1 MTDMTSIKVLSASI
15 DRHMPSD
22 GMRDCA
28 LPRVILIRSSSPTM
42 PMPVVYE
49 PSICLVT
56 QGRKQVVL
64 GDQMLV
70 YDAERYLIA
79 TIELPVIGSVI
90 EATADVPYLCLQYKF
105 DLSTLSA
112 LSLEAGP
119 HGSRQCLTG
128 LALDQVTPA
137 LLDAF
142 ARLLALL
149 DTPTDIPALA
159 PLIER
164 EILYRLTTGP
174 AAELMRHIAS
184 TDSSLARVAR
194 VIGWIKAHYRQPF
207 TIDALSELAGMSPS
221 SLHAHF
227 RAATR
232 MSPLQYRSQLRLQE
246 ARRLMVGKGLEAAQA
261 GFRVGYESPS
271 QFSREY
277 VRLYGAAPATDAARV
292 RREGGIAIG

>member
-1 MTDMTSIKVLSASI
+1 MTSIKALSAPI
-15 DRHMPSD
+15 RRHMPSD

-28 LPRVILIRSSSPTM
+28 LPRVVLIRSSSPTM

-49 PSICLVT
+49 PSICLIA

-64 GDQMLV
+64 GDQILV

-79 TIELPVIGSVI
+79 TIELPVVGSVI
-90 EATADVPYLCLQYKF
+90 QATADTPYLCLQYKF
-105 DLSTLSA
+105 DLTALST
-112 LSLEAGP
+112 LSLEAGLP
-119 HGSRQCLTG
+119 GPGSYTAG
-128 LALDQVTPA
+128 LALHQVTPD

-149 DTPTDIPALA
+149 ETPADIPVLA

-164 EILYRLTTGP
+164 EILYRLATGP

-184 TDSSLARVAR
+184 ADSSLARVSR

-207 TIDALSELAGMSPS
+207 TIEALSELAGMSPS

-227 RAATR
+227 KAATR
-232 MSPLQYRSQLRLQE
+232 MSPLQYRSQLRLLE
-246 ARRLMVGKGLEAAQA
+246 ARRLMVAKGLEAAQA

-277 VRLYGAAPATDAARV
+277 VRLYGAAPAADAARV
-292 RREGGIAIG
+292 RQEGATPIG

>member
-1 MTDMTSIKVLSASI
+1 MTDMTSIQALSALISQN
-15 DRHMPSD
+15 MPSD

-56 QGRKQVVL
+56 QGRKRVVL

-79 TIELPVIGSVI
+79 SIEVPVVGSVI
-90 EATADVPYLCLQYKF
+90 EATTDVPYLCLQYKF
-105 DLSTLSA
+105 DLPALSA
-112 LSLEAGP
+112 LSLEAAP
-119 HGSRQCLTG
+119 HGSKRCVTG
-128 LALDQVTPA
+128 LALDRVTPA

-149 DTPTDIPALA
+149 DTPADIPVLA

-174 AAELMRHIAS
+174 ASEVMRHIAS

-207 TIDALSELAGMSPS
+207 TIDALSDLAGMSPS

-227 RAATR
+227 KAATR

-246 ARRLMVGKGLEAAQA
+246 ARRLMVGDGLEAAQA
-261 GFRVGYESPS
+261 GFHVGYESPS

-277 VRLYGAAPATDAARV
+277 VRLYGAAPASDAARV
-292 RREGGIAIG
+292 RREGGTAIG

>member
-1 MTDMTSIKVLSASI
+1 MTGMTSVKALSASI
-15 DRHMPSD
+15 SRHMPSD

-56 QGRKQVVL
+56 QGRKRVVL

-79 TIELPVIGSVI
+79 TIELPVVGSVI

-105 DLSTLSA
+105 DLSALSS

-119 HGSRQCLTG
+119 LGSKRRVRG

-149 DTPTDIPALA
+149 DMPADIPVLA

-164 EILYRLTTGP
+164 EILYRLSTGP
-174 AAELMRHIAS
+174 ASELMRHIAS

-194 VIGWIKAHYRQPF
+194 AIGWIKAHYRQPF
-207 TIDALSELAGMSPS
+207 TIEALSELAGMSPS

-227 RAATR
+227 KAATR

-246 ARRLMVGKGLEAAQA
+246 ARRLMVGDGLEAAQA

-277 VRLYGAAPATDAARV
+277 VRLYGTAPATDAARV

>member
-1 MTDMTSIKVLSASI
+1 MASIETLSASI
-15 DRHMPSD
+15 HRHMPSD
-22 GMRDCA
+22 GMRDSA
-28 LPRVILIRSSSPTM
+28 LPRVVLIRSSSPTM

-49 PSICLVT
+49 PSICLIT

-64 GDQMLV
+64 GDRILV

-79 TIELPVIGSVI
+79 TIELPVVGSVI
-90 EATADVPYLCLQYKF
+90 QATTDTPYLCLQYKF
-105 DLSTLSA
+105 DLTALSA
-112 LSLEAGP
+112 LSLEAGLP
-119 HGSRQCLTG
+119 GPARQTPG
-128 LALDQVTPA
+128 VALHRVTPN

-142 ARLLALL
+142 TRLLALL
-149 DTPTDIPALA
+149 DTPADIPVLA

-164 EILYRLTTGP
+164 EILYRLATGP

-207 TIDALSELAGMSPS
+207 TIESLSERAGMSPS

-227 RAATR
+227 KAATR

-292 RREGGIAIG
+292 RHDGGMAIV